1 MPIIHVHIMEGRT
14 VDQKRRMVAEVTQAV
29 ARSFEVKPEAVRIL
43 IHELIPENYSL
54 AGITARDQPLHARNR
69 NVTEVDG

>member
-1 MPIIHVHIMEGRT
+1 MPIIQVHIMEGRT

-29 ARSFEVKPEAVRIL
+29 VRSFDVGPEAVRIL

-54 AGITARDQPLHARNR
+54 AGTTAGEQPLRSRNR
-69 NVTEVDG
+69 NVMEVDV